1 MSTPDRFFYHSFPRP
16 RRKGGDGQLKGL
28 KILEA
33 IVDFGLV
40 LAPEATQWE
49 YPHANRSPARRME
62 IAQRRVCFTELE
74 PAELPEH
81 ARVFGPF
88 ALEFDV
94 ETLKSFFAMP
104 VFYVPR
110 GEGDRA
116 SIGETLVL
124 QVADAMSL
132 IDRIAKVKA
141 VVDTTST
148 PDGRLLVRSGFIG
161 GSQKDASL
169 SVEETRL
176 ALDSLTH
183 GVTPPE
189 MLALALEGVMNFF
202 YPADADNRFEDR
214 ELKYYR
220 QREWRIAGNVGR
232 LGQDMMGVLSPA
244 FAARLIE
251 IDEDFWSQT
260 FPTPAAGFTNVSLDL
275 RAGLGNRVVD
285 WAYGFQG
292 IDERHIIGAAR
303 RVIVPCAAL
312 ELAERIIAK
321 HPTPP
326 SVVAI
331 EDLAG

>member
-1 MSTPDRFFYHSFPRP
+1 MPVPNPKVEGFRKMSTPDRFFYHSFPRP

-33 IVDFGLV
+33 IVDFGL
-40 LAPEATQWE
+40 
-49 YPHANRSPARRME
+49 
-62 IAQRRVCFTELE
+62 
-74 PAELPEH
+74 
-81 ARVFGPF
+81 
-88 ALEFDV
+88 
-94 ETLKSFFAMP
+94 
-104 VFYVPR
+104 
-110 GEGDRA
+110 
-116 SIGETLVL
+116 
-124 QVADAMSL
+124 
-132 IDRIAKVKA
+132 
-141 VVDTTST
+141 
-148 PDGRLLVRSGFIG
+148 
-161 GSQKDASL
+161 
-169 SVEETRL
+169 
-176 ALDSLTH
+176 
-183 GVTPPE
+183 
-189 MLALALEGVMNFF
+189 
-202 YPADADNRFEDR
+202 
-214 ELKYYR
+214 
-220 QREWRIAGNVGR
+220 
-232 LGQDMMGVLSPA
+232 VLSPA